1 MRRSNQKRGGV
12 PALVLR
18 ACQPRVS
25 LAGKVF
31 DDIQD
36 LIYNGEGFGIGQ
48 LVGWHATSD
57 VQVVAHQA
65 FIMVGEAQGQGKGL
79 TQEEGISLNAV
90 QREEARWG
98 FETVIFRRKGFQEK
112 DGLKV
117 RLDVRPD
124 EFLMI
129 MPIRIIV
136 GGTGGAQADVI
147 GDGRQAKAAGAH
159 LHGKALIGDLPP
171 TGTPAQAV
179 TQGGLTGAS
188 RSRKGEHAPS
198 GEIDCGAGVQHL
210 VAPGLI
216 DQGQPFVRQKS
227 LEPIR
232 TDPIKRVSAY
242 RPSIQVKLD
251 GAQAGIVEPAGALI
265 APELGADPG
274 KGVIPFFQQGSA
286 IELGNDGIKLIV
298 PGKGEQGARF
308 QWRLI
313 APKNL
318 LSS

>member
-48 LVGWHATSD
+48 LVGRHATSD
-57 VQVVAHQA
+57 LQVVAHQA
-65 FIMVGEAQGQGKGL
+65 FIMVGEAQGEGKGL
-79 TQEEGISLNAV
+79 MQEEGVGLGTVERQNAGWSL
-90 QREEARWG
+90 G
-98 FETVIFRRKGFQEK
+98 IILLGGRRLQEK
-112 DGLKV
+112 DGLQSW
-117 RLDVRPD
+117 LDLRPV
-124 EFLMI
+124 EFFVI
-129 MPIRIIV
+129 MSIRIKV
-136 GGTGGAQADVI
+136 GGAGGTQADIV

-286 IELGNDGIKLIV
+286 IELGDDAIKLIV

>member
-286 IELGNDGIKLIV
+286 IELGDDAIKLIV